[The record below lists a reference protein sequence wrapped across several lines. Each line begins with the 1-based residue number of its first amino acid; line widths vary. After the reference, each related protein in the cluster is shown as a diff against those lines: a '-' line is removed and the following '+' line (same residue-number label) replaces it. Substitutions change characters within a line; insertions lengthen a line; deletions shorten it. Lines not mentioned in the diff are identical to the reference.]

1 MSNASQIQ
9 KQQIERLIKDLQNQS
24 PEIRLAAAE
33 TLGEI
38 GAETAVP
45 ILHQLLESE
54 SKEVRVNTILALG
67 AFSTG
72 GTPNI
77 DPTLIG
83 ILQDPSQDEDICR
96 STVEA
101 LASIGQ
107 DAVLA
112 LVHTLRSKTLS
123 TRGYA
128 AVGLGIIGK
137 DAVPVL
143 IKLLSSQAVS
153 YSLLTLPTISS
164 V

>member
-1 MSNASQIQ
+1 MTDKIRNNLIKKVGWVVWLTCLWSTMSNASQIQ

-67 AFSTG
+67 AFSAG

-77 DPTLIG
+77 VPTLIG

-96 STVEA
+96 STTVTTEIEFN
-101 LASIGQ
+101 S
-107 DAVLA
+107 D
-112 LVHTLRSKTLS
+112 K
-123 TRGYA
+123 
-128 AVGLGIIGK
+128 
-137 DAVPVL
+137 P
-143 IKLLSSQAVS
+143 
-153 YSLLTLPTISS
+153 
-164 V
+164 